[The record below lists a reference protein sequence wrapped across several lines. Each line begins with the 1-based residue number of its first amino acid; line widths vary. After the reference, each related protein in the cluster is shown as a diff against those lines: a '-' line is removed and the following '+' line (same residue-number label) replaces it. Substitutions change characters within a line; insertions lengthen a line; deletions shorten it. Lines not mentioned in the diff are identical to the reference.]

1 MDPRDIDW
9 GRCSDVSGVDG
20 DRLLQP
26 VVSPHVSWS
35 GLPIVVQ
42 VLPGNAVATDFH
54 IQHASLA
61 LARTGR
67 GKRRYSSGRRSS
79 DLYSSPSMFELYAG
93 GYCIDH
99 ASWDGVAGEVISVQF
114 PALQVNRLLH
124 AQGRGFELPIK
135 HELFDSRIADLTLLL
150 WDEARQG
157 GPRGRLYGDGISLAL
172 LGLLVEE
179 HGACT
184 RPGVRSRAYL
194 APAQMAL
201 IRDYID
207 EHLCA
212 DLCVEH
218 LAALVGI
225 SAAYFSRSFKA
236 SFGVSP
242 HAYVTERRLCIAS
255 RLLQQ
260 DKFRSLADIATGVG
274 FSSQSHFTES
284 FRRKMG
290 VTPGRWRQR

>member
-1 MDPRDIDW
+1 MQTETFHAICAGTDLHDVDW
-9 GRCSDVSGVDG
+9 GRCSGVYGIDG
-20 DRLLQP
+20 DCLLQP
-26 VVSPHVSWS
+26 VESPHASWS

-54 IQHASLA
+54 LPHASLA

-93 GYCIDH
+93 GYCIDR

-124 AQGRGFELPIK
+124 VEGRGFELPVK
-135 HELFDSRIADLTLLL
+135 HELFDSRIADLTLML
-150 WDEARQG
+150 WEEAQHG

-184 RPGVRSRAYL
+184 RPEVRSRARL
-194 APAQMAL
+194 APAQIAL

-207 EHLCA
+207 EHLCT
-212 DLCVEH
+212 DLSVEH
-218 LAALVGI
+218 LAALMDYSLPRGPPCR
-225 SAAYFSRSFKA
+225 A
-236 SFGVSP
+236 SP
-242 HAYVTERRLCIAS
+242 HNNRVKSAIRESKSSCLMGSSKPRLCACSS
-255 RLLQQ
+255 RL
-260 DKFRSLADIATGVG
+260 T
-274 FSSQSHFTES
+274 
-284 FRRKMG
+284 
-290 VTPGRWRQR
+290 